1 MRNHR
6 GLLSRAEGC
15 WTFDARDRM
24 SRSSRL
30 LVHPII
36 AAAENAQTKTRT
48 PSRESGFVLRTRTD
62 ARHRLPLRLQR
73 SFGRLEADAK
83 TGAQD
88 KGGVDMRQSAVLLER
103 SGQSRFNDLQVRGQI
118 EPSGDCGVVI
128 HLDCVLVAEA

>member
-1 MRNHR
+1 MRDHR

-48 PSRESGFVLRTRTD
+48 PSRESGFVLRRKPEPTIC
-62 ARHRLPLRLQR
+62 HSELPLTAAERTLSRGGANWSSCPETAIPNRRQDWLSWVESIPSDCANR
-73 SFGRLEADAK
+73 SPR
-83 TGAQD
+83 
-88 KGGVDMRQSAVLLER
+88 R
-103 SGQSRFNDLQVRGQI
+103 RG
-118 EPSGDCGVVI
+118 
-128 HLDCVLVAEA
+128 

>member
-1 MRNHR
+1 MRDHR

-48 PSRESGFVLRTRTD
+48 PSRESGFVLRRY
-62 ARHRLPLRLQR
+62 P
-73 SFGRLEADAK
+73 
-83 TGAQD
+83 
-88 KGGVDMRQSAVLLER
+88 
-103 SGQSRFNDLQVRGQI
+103 
-118 EPSGDCGVVI
+118 VI
-128 HLDCVLVAEA
+128 HGAAAKGPLSAPTADLATFITEVGFRGMSRRCRRAMSGALAG